1 MSNND
6 KKWASN
12 KKDQLLVE
20 NFRNFMKEGE
30 FKASKEINEFGGIM
44 RGIKRMGAKLTGN
57 YGTLAQQV
65 EKNGAE
71 ATDLYKQLTDLDLS
85 RQTIDRLGRKMGKY
99 ANMDLFEDAVS
110 QLEAD
115 VTRIPDKV
123 ESMIDYMRTFFKSQR
138 WSDLGFLLEYVPVF
152 TNEFRNIEANKKGM
166 GTRDRRRG
174 DQALVEFGLLI
185 SIHFLKNYVV
195 DELKQILEIP
205 ALEEL
210 SNYEKLISSP
220 RFKEMS
226 DYEQDQYFKQREKA
240 KKEVLKALR

>member
-6 KKWASN
+6 KKWASK

-30 FKASKEINEFGGIM
+30 FKATEELNEFGGIM

-57 YGTLAQQV
+57 YGSLAKQV

-71 ATDLYKQLTDLDLS
+71 ATDLYKQLNDLDLS
-85 RQTIDRLGRKMGKY
+85 RQTTDRLGKKMGKF
-99 ANMDLFEDAVS
+99 NGEDILEDMVS
-110 QLEAD
+110 QLEVD
-115 VTRIPDKV
+115 VTRIPDKALN
-123 ESMIDYMRTFFKSQR
+123 MIDYMRTFFKSQR
-138 WSDLGFLLEYVPVF
+138 WSDLGSLLEYVPVF
-152 TNEFRNIEANKKGM
+152 TSEFRNIEANKKGM

-174 DQALVEFGLLI
+174 DQALVEFGLYI

-210 SNYEKLISSP
+210 SNYEKLINSP
-220 RFKEMS
+220 RFKEMD
-226 DYEQDQYFKQREKA
+226 DYNQNEYLKQMDKA

>member
-1 MSNND
+1 MSNN

-30 FKASKEINEFGGIM
+30 FKATEELNEFGGIM
-44 RGIKRMGAKLTGN
+44 RGLKRMGAKLTGN
-57 YGTLAQQV
+57 YGSLAKQV

-85 RQTIDRLGRKMGKY
+85 RQTMDRLGRKMGKY
-99 ANMDLFEDAVS
+99 YGEDIFEDMVS
-110 QLEAD
+110 QLEVD
-115 VTRIPDKV
+115 VTRMPAPF
-123 ESMIDYMRTFFKSQR
+123 ENMIDYMRTFFRSQR
-138 WSDLGFLLEYVPVF
+138 WSDLGSLLEYVPVF

-166 GTRDRRRG
+166 GTRDKRRG
-174 DQALVEFGLLI
+174 DNSIVEFGLYI
-185 SIHFLKNYVV
+185 SIHFLKNYVI

-205 ALEEL
+205 ELEEL
-210 SNYEKLISSP
+210 SNYEKLINSP
-220 RFKEMS
+220 RFQEMD
-226 DYEQDQYFKQREKA
+226 DYNQDQYLKQMDKA